1 MNTSAW
7 TEQVDTALV
16 TLLKDTLIIP
26 DAEVDVF
33 VTKPDKDFYIES
45 YPCAAV
51 HNLYTRFD
59 EDRYYPS
66 QKRLVSLDTNA
77 GVAVCQDVP
86 LPFKLNYQIDF
97 WSKFKTDMN
106 LMSAQ
111 WLSKYPN
118 FFNLPII
125 DEAGNERSL
134 FAQRKDSFTP
144 RDYFE
149 KRERIFHANMT
160 YEIWGDLDYTVPVS
174 GKVFTELTLELK
186 GE

>member
-7 TEQVDTALV
+7 TEQVDIALIK
-16 TLLKDTLIIP
+16 LLKNTLIIP

-45 YPCAAV
+45 YPCASI

-59 EDRYYPS
+59 DDRNYPTHRRQLGIDKES
-66 QKRLVSLDTNA
+66 GLATNQ
-77 GVAVCQDVP
+77 GVP

-97 WSKFKTDMN
+97 WAKFKTDMN

-111 WLSKYPN
+111 WLSKYYC
-118 FFNLPII
+118 FFNLPVI
-125 DEAGNERSL
+125 DEGGNERTI
-134 FAQRKDSFTP
+134 FAQRRDSFTP

-160 YEIWGDLDYTVPVS
+160 YEIWGDLDYVVPVHEHI
-174 GKVFTELTLELK
+174 VLERIFDIK
-186 GE
+186 EK